1 MAAADN
7 LNQDQFKVYFASKND
22 LYNEG
27 DVAPAGF
34 PNYDA
39 SGTFGTEGKPWFT
52 NPMEAIRPIKVA
64 RRVAQLDKKPVA
76 DADEVTLYEG
86 TPQGKVYTY
95 SKGKAGGFRG
105 VAFFVASAASQWARE
120 AAAERSISSPF
131 STSVR

>member
-1 MAAADN
+1 MSASDN

-64 RRVAQLDKKPVA
+64 RRVAQLTKKPVA

-95 SKGKAGGFRG
+95 SKGKAGENHRTNDG
-105 VAFFVASAASQWARE
+105 VLVTKKTKHMVGDNFE
-120 AAAERSISSPF
+120 LGK
-131 STSVR
+131 